1 MARERPTDPLAA
13 PVAALCRAGET
24 LLGAWLLAELPR
36 LAASLWVPP
45 SADERVGWQARF
57 GQVQPAAGPPQQW
70 LELEAHTHIALQCQ
84 RCLQGVQQP
93 LALERR
99 FRFVATEVEA
109 ERLDAESD
117 DDHLVLQLRLD
128 LRALL
133 EDELILEL
141 PLVPRHEGPCPEPL
155 PQPAAEPPEAQ
166 ARPKPF
172 AALAA
177 LRKGRPPT

>member
-99 FRFVATEVEA
+99 FRGSMPRATTTTSCCSRGWICA
-109 ERLDAESD
+109 
-117 DDHLVLQLRLD
+117 
-128 LRALL
+128 
-133 EDELILEL
+133 
-141 PLVPRHEGPCPEPL
+141 PCS
-155 PQPAAEPPEAQ
+155 
-166 ARPKPF
+166 K
-172 AALAA
+172 
-177 LRKGRPPT
+177 TS